1 MLFLNLHDHGF
12 VVAEISWGFWL
23 VPLPL
28 FVYRS
33 LFLPRFLGCL
43 AVPQR
48 LDVGDPESYE
58 CAVAAISRQSVY
70 LLSARLLREGG
81 AHAVARHQGR

>member
-12 VVAEISWGFWL
+12 VVAEITWGFWL